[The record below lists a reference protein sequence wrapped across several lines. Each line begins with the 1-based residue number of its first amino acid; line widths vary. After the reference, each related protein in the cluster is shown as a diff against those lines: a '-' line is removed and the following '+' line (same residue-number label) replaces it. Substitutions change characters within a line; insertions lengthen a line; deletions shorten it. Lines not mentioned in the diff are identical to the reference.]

1 MAFWISFSW
10 LMMGVIP
17 CVTGKD
23 QKSGFT
29 FQTILAMA
37 AFSSPFQQL
46 ETGRLKVSGKFADF
60 ARHRE
65 NGLKQLHLGLLGL
78 RAVDGGGGA
87 FGFDWFGVGGGG

>member
-17 CVTGKD
+17 CGTGKD

-37 AFSSPFQQL
+37 AFSSPFHQS
-46 ETGRLKVSGKFADF
+46 ETGRLKVSGKFSDL
-60 ARHRE
+60 ARPRE
-65 NGLKQLHLGLLGL
+65 NGLK
-78 RAVDGGGGA
+78 
-87 FGFDWFGVGGGG
+87 